1 MLFWYRMRIVN
12 LGYAFVNF
20 TSVVVAASRFHEK
33 KWEEVDNNNKT
44 SEITC
49 ASPAFDFSKNIDDE

>member
-20 TSVVVAASRFHEK
+20 TSVVVAASRFHKK

-44 SEITC
+44 REITC
-49 ASPAFDFSKNIDDE
+49 ASPG